1 MKKFCI
7 FKKNMKMKKAS
18 ISFKIFLNLVC
29 ISFLIIACK
38 TEPVDTASEL
48 DLDNDGIE
56 NTLDNCPE
64 TFNPDQEDLDND
76 NIGDV
81 CDDVVALDED
91 NDGIENSLDN
101 CPTTPNPDQEDLD
114 GDNIGDVCD
123 DFVGQAPCENG
134 FAGNYPCDD
143 YDLVAHMSL
152 IDLNGGLDGNDC
164 WGWTDPTNG
173 NEYALVCTSGGVS
186 FVDIS
191 IPQAPVLL
199 GTVPTATFDTPWRDV
214 KVYNDHAFIVAD
226 NAGSHGMQ
234 IFDLT
239 RLRNVSNAPET
250 FAPDAHYTGFGSAH
264 NVVINEDSGYAYIV
278 GTSRSGVYQGGPLF
292 INIQDPLNP
301 IDEGGYAGYAHDAQT
316 ITYNGPDTDHTGKE
330 ILIGSNEDEV
340 VIVDVTDKANPQEI
354 STISYSNVGYTHQ
367 GWFTDDLSYFIL
379 GDELD
384 EANFGMNTRT
394 IVFDFTDLDNPTLH
408 MTYSGESNA
417 IDHNGYVK
425 NDLFYQANYTA
436 GVRFIDISDIDNATM
451 SEIGFFDT
459 YPENNNTSFNGA
471 WNVYPYFESG
481 NIIISDIN
489 RGLFIIKKSD
499 N

>member
-1 MKKFCI
+1 ME
-7 FKKNMKMKKAS
+7 KAS
-18 ISFKIFLNLVC
+18 LQFPTKLLGTIYLSFFLLTCSSN
-29 ISFLIIACK
+29 
-38 TEPVDTASEL
+38 EPVGNSADSIDPNACNNGL
-48 DLDNDGIE
+48 AAGI
-56 NTLDNCPE
+56 
-64 TFNPDQEDLDND
+64 
-76 NIGDV
+76 
-81 CDDVVALDED
+81 
-91 NDGIENSLDN
+91 
-101 CPTTPNPDQEDLD
+101 
-114 GDNIGDVCD
+114 
-123 DFVGQAPCENG
+123 
-134 FAGNYPCDD
+134 YPCNG
-143 YDLVAHMSL
+143 YDLVAHIPL
-152 IDLNGGLDGNDC
+152 EDLNIGTSGNDS
-164 WGWTDPTNG
+164 WGWTDTSTDK
-173 NEYALVCTSGGVS
+173 EYALICGASGVA
-186 FVDIS
+186 FLDIS
-191 IPQAPVLL
+191 TPDQPIVLGSL
-199 GTVPTATFDTPWRDV
+199 PTATISTSWRDV
-214 KVYNDHAFIVAD
+214 KVYNNYAFIVAD

-239 RLRNVSNAPET
+239 RLRNVANAPET
-250 FAPDAHYTGFGSAH
+250 FTPDARYTGFGSAH

-278 GTSRSGVYQGGPLF
+278 GTSRGGTYRGGPLF

-316 ITYNGPDTDHTGKE
+316 ITYNGPDIEHTGKE

-354 STISYSNVGYTHQ
+354 SAISYSNVGYTHQ

-408 MTYSGESNA
+408 MNYSGASNA

-436 GVRFIDISDIDNATM
+436 GVRFIDISDIENATM
-451 SEIGFFDT
+451 NEVGFFDT

-481 NIIISDIN
+481 NIIVSDIN